1 MNRSEVSMS
10 ATDPATT
17 VADYEALRASFLA
30 SRASPAMRSRI
41 RRVVAEGLHAW
52 LASQPSTHVS
62 QVRRAPAAY
71 SVPISADLPDNGD
84 LPNHDDLVQLMA
96 CMTLRS
102 LNFSAEAA

>member
-1 MNRSEVSMS
+1 MNLSQVSMP

-30 SRASPAMRSRI
+30 SRVSPATRSRI
-41 RRVVAEGLHAW
+41 RRMVAEGLHAW
-52 LASQPSTHVS
+52 LASQPSAHTS
-62 QVRRAPAAY
+62 QAQPAPAADPLPITVE
-71 SVPISADLPDNGD
+71 VPD
-84 LPNHDDLVQLMA
+84 HDDLVQLMA